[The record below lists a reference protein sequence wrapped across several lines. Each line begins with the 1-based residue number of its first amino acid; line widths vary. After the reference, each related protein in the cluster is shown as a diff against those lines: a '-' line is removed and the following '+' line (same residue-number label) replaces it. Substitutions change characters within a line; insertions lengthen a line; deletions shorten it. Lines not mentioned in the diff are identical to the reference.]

1 MELLAGY
8 ASSSSSSNS
17 SCCSLS
23 LIGLGNNGQGQTQTS
38 GSTCRRT
45 NSGAA
50 GKRQLIE
57 RVSVAHETSCS
68 ISACAIE
75 KRRRLSDNRHNH
87 DQCTMPKF
95 ERNHPHWE
103 GRWVG
108 HLHLPFPPI
117 EHLDSC
123 PERRIH
129 DQDGLNVN
137 GTGKGR
143 PTDYGIDIQKN
154 GDAGCIDDGSDSS
167 SCSSDEES
175 DELIQQSRMF
185 LPTARKLIHHWQ
197 MLLTETRSGDY
208 YDEINNSTFKDDQV
222 MDGRSQ
228 APTAP
233 VVVPHIPM
241 HPIESALIPTTSSF
255 VDETTTT
262 TTTLHISLARPIY
275 LPSPSVDSF
284 LTCIENSIQAVVKHR
299 GDQRQS
305 SGRILHLQPRNATIF
320 TNDQQNRSFLSIP
333 ISKESSRWV
342 KQTLLPPIDATMVRF
357 GLETYYHNHSSLEG
371 GDEEGCILHVSVA
384 SVKGNVIPQ
393 LLLQHLRNN
402 TKHAKSSTMHNV
414 EARSVRSLPL
424 FLIQEGDQHNE
435 EEEEEEDVCALLTTS
450 IPVSIPIRFDR
461 VQCTFGKDKQL
472 TIPV

>member
-1 MELLAGY
+1 MEQLSGY
-8 ASSSSSSNS
+8 ASSSSSANS

-23 LIGLGNNGQGQTQTS
+23 LIGLGNNEQRQRQS
-38 GSTCRRT
+38 
-45 NSGAA
+45 SGARHSTNNSA
-50 GKRQLIE
+50 VDKRQLIE
-57 RVSVAHETSCS
+57 RVSAVHESSCS
-68 ISACAIE
+68 SACAIE
-75 KRRRLSDNRHNH
+75 KRRKLSDNRHNH
-87 DQCTMPKF
+87 EQCTMPKF

-129 DQDGLNVN
+129 DQDGLNIN
-137 GTGKGR
+137 GNGKGR
-143 PTDYGIDIQKN
+143 PTDDGIDLQKN
-154 GDAGCIDDGSDSS
+154 GDASCIDDSSDSS
-167 SCSSDEES
+167 SCSSEES
-175 DELIQQSRMF
+175 DELLQQTRMF

-197 MLLTETRSGDY
+197 TLLTEASSGD
-208 YDEINNSTFKDDQV
+208 YDEINNTNQV

-241 HPIESALIPTTSSF
+241 YPIGSALIPTTASS
-255 VDETTTT
+255 VDETNTT

-305 SGRILHLQPRNATIF
+305 SGRIIHLQPRNATIF

-357 GLETYYHNHSSLEG
+357 GLETYYRDHSSLEG
-371 GDEEGCILHVSVA
+371 GDEGCILHVSVA

-414 EARSVRSLPL
+414 EARSVLSLPL

-435 EEEEEEDVCALLTTS
+435 EEEDVDACALLTTS
-450 IPVSIPIRFDR
+450 IPSSIPIHIDR
-461 VQCTFGKDKQL
+461 IQCTFGKDKQL